1 MSWEDD
7 VLNSIDDY
15 FGILILVGIVI
26 GAVVFAVCYKPEPK
40 ITPAMVAAFGW
51 QKLSQDIWDECH
63 PHCGSKYDQ
72 VPNICVIHNWVCQ
85 KERP

>member
-7 VLNSIDDY
+7 VLNNISGY
-15 FGILILVGIVI
+15 FGILTLCGIVV
-26 GAVVFAVCYKPEPK
+26 GAVLVACYKPEPK

-51 QKLSQDIWDECH
+51 QKLSQDIWDECKQ
-63 PHCGSKYDQ
+63 HCGKRYAE
-72 VPNICVIHNWVCQ
+72 VPNICITHQWVCY